1 MQAIGLIEVIGY
13 PPAIEAADAALKA
26 ANVTLLCIAKADA
39 GIMTVELT
47 GEVGAVTSAVDAGAE
62 AAKRVGTL
70 RAQHVIPRVDQ
81 ELLGTIIGSKK
92 TLEKSV
98 EAPQVPKTPEVLPEE
113 EFSKGEPVQPA
124 SINLET
130 DEMDKIK
137 EINKTEEINK
147 TVETDKTDKA
157 EMTVEKLPEYSQA
170 ELSKLSNQ
178 ALKSISTK
186 LGVDFSD
193 NPSGANRKQVLIEKI
208 LEHQKKRKEG
218 DS

>member
-70 RAQHVIPRVDQ
+70 RAKHVIPRVDQ
-81 ELLGTIIGSKK
+81 ELLGIIIGSTK
-92 TLEKSV
+92 TVDKSV
-98 EAPQVPKTPEVLPEE
+98 EVPQVPNTPEVLAEE
-113 EFSKGEPVQPA
+113 EFSKGETVQPA
-124 SINLET
+124 PTKREA
-130 DEMDKIK
+130 DEMDKAK
-137 EINKTEEINK
+137 EKAKAEERIKTEVIDK
-147 TVETDKTDKA
+147 TVERI
-157 EMTVEKLPEYSQA
+157 PEYSQA

-208 LEHQKKRKEG
+208 LEHQKNKKEG